1 MTTREIQIL
10 KELGFDLNRPKEEI
24 FSNLIRLADYLYKEL
39 NLNEQDRFLRDIQRL
54 TKKTN

>member
-1 MTTREIQIL
+1 MTSKEVKIL
-10 KELGFDLNRPKEEI
+10 KELGFDLSRPKEET

-39 NLNEQDRFLRDIQRL
+39 ALNEQDRFLRDIQRL

>member
-1 MTTREIQIL
+1 MTTREEQIL

-24 FSNLIRLADYLYKEL
+24 FSNLVRLADYLYKEL
-39 NLNEQDRFLRDIQRL
+39 NLSEQDRFIREIKRL